1 MGSFHEA
8 RQASQLRE
16 GRRRGLA
23 TGQLDLDGRRLMSGG
38 RLQGLR
44 AVTSG
49 RVQAEVVWTG
59 HQ

>member
-1 MGSFHEA
+1 MTGNWAAGSGWEEA
-8 RQASQLRE
+8 DEQ
-16 GRRRGLA
+16 
-23 TGQLDLDGRRLMSGG
+23 G